1 MAISGLPNFA
11 SSFQA
16 LSIQSQSI
24 NRTSQASKVDSL
36 ANNFSARSDESRD
49 KVKNIENDSDSDR
62 GAAGGSAANPEGVGA
77 ALDVSA

>member
-16 LSIQSQSI
+16 LSIQTQSV
-24 NRTSQASKVDSL
+24 NRTTATNKVNSL
-36 ANNFSARSDESRD
+36 ANNFPARSDESRD
-49 KVKNIENDSDSDR
+49 KVKNVDSDSDSDR
-62 GAAGGSAANPEGVGA
+62 GAAGGSAANPDGVGA